1 MKRPA
6 LSLLA
11 KKLVLF
17 LLISTLFAAP
27 AEAQRR
33 SQQARRAEA
42 SGPSKVILVS
52 LDGLAYHMWA
62 RDPAVRGLSTL
73 RRIAARGVMARGV
86 IQSFPTITPAG
97 HAALWT
103 GAYGNVSGI
112 ITSGNP
118 ILPRSEHTAFE
129 RKSGYDASLLR
140 AEPIWAAAARQGISV
155 VAHQATQNYP
165 FVEQTTAPGARTA
178 PILVSGYGPGNIERD
193 GVIRPADVTATDA
206 NEWKPALPRSSL
218 PVRAF
223 KWSIRNVTF
232 YGAMVAEQ
240 GAARGYTAIFVAAD
254 PQGPR
259 VRVQPHPTEKLP
271 PQGRQLARYFS
282 EGLPLTA
289 GSKKVP
295 TVAYFRLFDIA
306 RDGSDFLLYQ
316 PYIHELAFYDGT
328 ASSVSVV
335 EAALKQAGG
344 FIGNG
349 PGYLY
354 EDGKLGKQVH
364 DGGDGTAERRYL
376 EGMELVI
383 RQLNRLTAWF
393 NNRYSPRLLVDYCP
407 YPDEMDHTWYGL
419 VRPDVTGIDAKVAL
433 RMQEFR
439 RWGYAAIDTRVALL
453 DSLAGPRGHIIF
465 VSDHGMSPVKKDVSV
480 NIALREAGLLVTNA
494 SDQIDTKRTQAI
506 HLKSCILVN
515 TADWKDGIVPL
526 EKRKEVVDR
535 AEQALRNVR
544 DTQTNQPVFTAFFR
558 PEDYQEKLGIG
569 GPAGGDLYFELAP
582 GFTTSDRITGEVVTT
597 LKVPDAHHGFL
608 STRPEMLASFI
619 ARGPRLPR
627 GAQIPTIRSIDVSP
641 LVADLLGI
649 RPPAQAIGRSPFA
662 RIK

>member
-1 MKRPA
+1 MKRQS

-33 SQQARRAEA
+33 KPAQP
-42 SGPSKVILVS
+42 GTPSKVILVS
-52 LDGLAYHMWA
+52 LDGLAYHMWE
-62 RDPAVRGLSTL
+62 RDTAVRGAKTL
-73 RRIAARGVMARGV
+73 RSIAARGVMARGV
-86 IQSFPTITPAG
+86 QQAFPTITPAG

-103 GAYGNVSGI
+103 GAFGDVSGI

-129 RKSGYDASLLR
+129 RKSGYDADLLR
-140 AEPIWAAAARQGISV
+140 AEPIWVAAARQGVKV

-165 FVEQTTAPGARTA
+165 FVDQTTAPGAATP

-193 GVIRPADVTATDA
+193 GVIRPSNVTPADPT
-206 NEWKPALPRSSL
+206 EWKPALPRSSL

-223 KWSIRNVTF
+223 KWSIRNITF

-240 GAARGYTAIFVAAD
+240 TAARGYTAIFIAAD
-254 PQGPR
+254 PRGAR
-259 VRVQPHPTEKLP
+259 VRVQPHPTETVP
-271 PQGRQLARYFS
+271 PARRELARYFS
-282 EGLPLTA
+282 QGLQLTA
-289 GSKKVP
+289 GRKNVP
-295 TVAYFRLFDIA
+295 TVAYFRLFELA
-306 RDGSDFLLYQ
+306 RDGGDFLIYQ
-316 PYIHELAFYDGT
+316 PYIHELALYDGT
-328 ASSVSVV
+328 VTSMKTI
-335 EAALKQAGG
+335 EAALKEAGG

-354 EDGKLGKQVH
+354 EDGKLGKQVYG
-364 DGGDGTAERRYL
+364 GGDGTAERRYL

-393 NNRYSPRLLVDYCP
+393 DKRYAPRLLVDYCP

-419 VRPDVTGIDAKVAL
+419 VRPDVTGISPEVAR

-453 DSLAGPRGHIIF
+453 NSLAGPRGHIIF
-465 VSDHGMSPVKKDVSV
+465 VSDHGMSPIKKEVSV
-480 NIALREAGLLVTNA
+480 NIALREAGLLVTN
-494 SDQIDTKRTQAI
+494 SNNQIDTKRTEAV

-515 TADWKDGIVPL
+515 TTDWKDGIVPV

-535 AEQALRNVR
+535 AEKALGSVR
-544 DTQTNQPVFTAFFR
+544 DPETNQPVFTAFFR
-558 PEDYQEKLGIG
+558 PEDYQQKLGIG

-582 GFTTSDRITGEVVTT
+582 GYTASDRVTGETVTT
-597 LKVPDAHHGFL
+597 LKVPDATHGFL

-627 GAQIPTIRSIDVSP
+627 GARIATIRSIDVAP

-649 RPPAQAIGRSPFA
+649 RPPAQSRGKSPFG
-662 RIK
+662 RIKNVE

>member
-1 MKRPA
+1 
-6 LSLLA
+6 
-11 KKLVLF
+11 
-17 LLISTLFAAP
+17 
-27 AEAQRR
+27 
-33 SQQARRAEA
+33 
-42 SGPSKVILVS
+42 
-52 LDGLAYHMWA
+52 MWE
-62 RDPAVRGLSTL
+62 RDAAVRGAKTL
-73 RRIAARGVMARGV
+73 RGIAARGVMARGM
-86 IQSFPTITPAG
+86 IQAFPTITPAG

-103 GAYGNVSGI
+103 GAYGDVSGI
-112 ITSGNP
+112 ITSGNTV
-118 ILPRSEHTAFE
+118 LPRSEHTAFE
-129 RKSGYDASLLR
+129 RRSGYDADLLR
-140 AEPIWAAAARQGISV
+140 AEPIWAAAARQGIKV

-165 FVEQTTAPGARTA
+165 FVEQTTAPNAATP

-193 GVIRPADVTATDA
+193 GVIRPANVTPEDA
-206 NEWKPALPRSSL
+206 GEWRPALPRSSL

-223 KWSIRNVTF
+223 KWSVRNITF
-232 YGAMVAEQ
+232 HGAMVAEQ
-240 GAARGYTAIFVAAD
+240 TAARGYTAIYVAAD
-254 PQGPR
+254 PRGPR
-259 VRVQPHPTEKLP
+259 VRIQPHATENIP
-271 PQGRQLARYFS
+271 PPGRALARYFS
-282 EGLPLTA
+282 QGLPLTA
-289 GSKKVP
+289 GRKNVP
-295 TVAYFRLFDIA
+295 TVAYFRLFELA
-306 RDGSDFLLYQ
+306 RDGSDFLIYQ

-328 ASSVSVV
+328 ASSMQVV
-335 EAALKQAGG
+335 EAVLKQAGG

-354 EDGKLGKQVH
+354 EDGKLGKQVY

-419 VRPDVTGIDAKVAL
+419 VRTDVTGIAPNVAS

-453 DSLAGPRGHIIF
+453 NSLAGPRGHIIF
-465 VSDHGMSPVKKDVSV
+465 VSDHGMSPIKKEVSI
-480 NIALREAGLLVTNA
+480 NIALREAGLLFTN
-494 SDQIDTKRTQAI
+494 DNNQIETARTQAV

-515 TADWKDGIVPL
+515 TTDWKGGIVAI

-544 DTQTNQPVFTAFFR
+544 DPQTNQPVFTAFFR

-582 GFTTSDRITGEVVTT
+582 GFTTSDRTTGEMVTT
-597 LKVPDAHHGFL
+597 LKVPDATHGFL

-627 GAQIPTIRSIDVSP
+627 RAQIATIRSIDVAP

-649 RPPAQAIGRSPFA
+649 SPPAQAKGKSPFD
-662 RIK
+662 RMKD